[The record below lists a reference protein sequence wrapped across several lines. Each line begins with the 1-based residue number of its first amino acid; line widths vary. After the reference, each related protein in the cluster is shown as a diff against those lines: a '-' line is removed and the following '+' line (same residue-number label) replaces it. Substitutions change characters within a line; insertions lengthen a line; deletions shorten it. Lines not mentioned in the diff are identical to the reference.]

1 MPHKIINFDN
11 SYINLPEI
19 FYAPAE
25 PTKARG
31 AQLVRFNHALAEYL
45 NIDIANVSDHA
56 LAEIF
61 SGNIVPN
68 GADPIAQAYGGHQFG
83 HFNILGDGRAILLGE
98 TIAKD
103 NQRYDVQLKGAGR
116 TAFSRNGDG
125 RAALGPVLREYLVSE
140 FMNALNIPTT
150 RALCFVKS
158 GEKVQ
163 RETALDGAILT
174 RIAKSHIRFGT
185 FQYIAAMGNAADLK
199 TLADYVIK
207 RHFPNIENTENKYF
221 ELLKEITKA
230 HAKLVANWMSI
241 GFIHGVMNTD
251 NASICGIT
259 IDYGPCAFMDNYN
272 PQQVYSFIDKRGRYR
287 YENQPNVTQWNLA
300 RLAESL
306 LPLIDSDSDKAIAI
320 AEQVIIDFMDI
331 YKNEYYSLMRDKLGL
346 QKYLKGDDELV
357 DGFLDYLSENNLDF
371 TNSFRDLSKKISE
384 EPSNDWYANW
394 QKRLWQE
401 NNDKDKIT
409 KILNQTNPAI
419 IMRNHIIERAINAA
433 YQLGDYTLFNEM
445 LLASQTPF
453 EANPKYEYLTK
464 PPRENEIVQNTFCG
478 T

>member
-1 MPHKIINFDN
+1 MHRTIINFDN
-11 SYINLPEI
+11 SYINLPES

-25 PTKARG
+25 PTMVRAPR
-31 AQLVRFNHALAEYL
+31 LVRFNNALADFL
-45 NIDIANVSDHA
+45 NIDIANASEQEV
-56 LAEIF
+56 AEIF
-61 SGNIVPN
+61 GGNIVPM
-68 GADPIAQAYGGHQFG
+68 GAAPIAQAYGGHQFG

-103 NQRYDVQLKGAGR
+103 NQRYDIQLKGAGR

-125 RAALGPVLREYLVSE
+125 RAAMGPVLREYLVSE
-140 FMNALNIPTT
+140 FMNALHIPTT
-150 RALCFVKS
+150 RALSFVTS
-158 GEKVQ
+158 GERVQ

-185 FQYIAAMGNAADLK
+185 FQYHAAMGNLADLK
-199 TLADYVIK
+199 TLTDYVIN
-207 RHFPNIENTENKYF
+207 RHFPYIENAENKYL
-221 ELLKEITKA
+221 ELLKEITNA
-230 HAKLVANWMSI
+230 HANLVAKWMGI

-287 YENQPNVTQWNLA
+287 YENQPNITQWNLA
-300 RLAESL
+300 RLAECL
-306 LPLIDSDSDKAIAI
+306 LPLIDNDSDKAVAA
-320 AEQVIIDFMDI
+320 AEQVIIGFMDI
-331 YKNEYYSLMRDKLGL
+331 YKNEYYSLMRTKLGL
-346 QKYLKGDDELV
+346 QKYLSGDDELV

-371 TNSFRDLSKKISE
+371 TNSFRNLSKKINE
-384 EPSNDWYANW
+384 VPENYWYAKW

-401 NNDKDKIT
+401 NNDKEKIT

-419 IMRNHIIERAINAA
+419 IMRNHNIERAINAA

-445 LLASQTPF
+445 LLASQNPF
-453 EANPKYEYLTK
+453 EINHEHDFLTQ

>member
-25 PTKARG
+25 PTQVRG
-31 AQLVRFNHALAEYL
+31 ASLVRFNHALADFL
-45 NIDIANVSDHA
+45 NIDIADVSNHA
-56 LAEIF
+56 IAELF

-68 GADPIAQAYGGHQFG
+68 GAEPIAQAYGGHQFG

-103 NQRYDVQLKGAGR
+103 NQRYDIQLKGAGQ

-185 FQYIAAMGNAADLK
+185 FQYIAAMGNEADLK
-199 TLADYVIK
+199 TLADYVIN
-207 RHFPNIENTENKYF
+207 RHFSNIENAKNKYL

-287 YENQPNVTQWNLA
+287 YENQPNITQWNLA

-306 LPLIDSDSDKAIAI
+306 LPLIDNDSDKAIAI

-331 YKNEYYSLMRDKLGL
+331 YKNEYYSLMRAKLGL
-346 QKYLKGDDELV
+346 QKHLSGDDELV

-371 TNSFRDLSKKISE
+371 TNSFRDLSKKINE
-384 EPSNDWYANW
+384 EPYNDWYANW
-394 QKRLWQE
+394 QKRLCQE
-401 NNDKDKIT
+401 NNDKEKII

-419 IMRNHIIERAINAA
+419 IMRNHNIERAINAA

-445 LLASQTPF
+445 LLASQAPF
-453 EANPKYEYLTK
+453 EAKPEYEYLTK